1 MHCVA
6 GRRSSSV
13 SSAES
18 PLGEDVTAGG
28 SGTDVEVAGDLL
40 VGVPSVALAFCP
52 LLLALCKP
60 EEEEYGEEEDDRPP
74 GEKARSHE
82 IDE

>member
-18 PLGEDVTAGG
+18 RLGEDVTAGG
-28 SGTDVEVAGDLL
+28 SGADVEVAGDLL

-60 EEEEYGEEEDDRPP
+60 EEEEDREEEDDRPP
-74 GEKARSHE
+74 GEKARSH
-82 IDE
+82 

>member
-1 MHCVA
+1 M
-6 GRRSSSV
+6 
-13 SSAES
+13 SSAGS
-18 PLGEDVTAGG
+18 PLGEAVAAGS
-28 SGTDVEVAGDLL
+28 SGADPEVGGDLL

-60 EEEEYGEEEDDRPP
+60 EEEEDGEEEDDRPP
-74 GEKARSHE
+74 GEKASHE

>member
-18 PLGEDVTAGG
+18 PLGEDVTTGG
-28 SGTDVEVAGDLL
+28 SGADVEVAGDLL

-74 GEKARSHE
+74 GEKASHE

>member
-1 MHCVA
+1 M
-6 GRRSSSV
+6 
-13 SSAES
+13 SSAGS
-18 PLGEDVTAGG
+18 PLGEDVTTGG
-28 SGTDVEVAGDLL
+28 SGANPKVGGDLL

-60 EEEEYGEEEDDRPP
+60 EEEQDWEEEDDRPP
-74 GEKARSHE
+74 SEKASHE